1 MSGDESKTNGNM
13 DLLAA
18 AMRRVYREAV
28 EGVGEPVQNRED
40 AAVDAS
46 ATDSCSER
54 AEDRD

>member
-1 MSGDESKTNGNM
+1 MTGDKEKLNDGV

-18 AMRRVYREAV
+18 AMRRVHREAV
-28 EGVGEPVQNRED
+28 EGAGEPVQNRE
-40 AAVDAS
+40 DAS